1 MVILVTI
8 FQDGLVSFEDF
19 KLYLQMSQNQKE
31 SISRNQLTIEAISMV
46 TKLYTENSNKTIADL
61 RKIAVSQGLSG
72 EFDKFFQFS
81 TAEDA
86 EPVDEEEFQKIV
98 EILENQLYSMNDV
111 GIDNQKQQASESES
125 HLTFTQ

>member
-31 SISRNQLTIEAISMV
+31 SISRNQLTVEAISMV
-46 TKLYTENSNKTIADL
+46 TKLYTENSNKTIAEL

-72 EFDKFFQFS
+72 EFDKFF
-81 TAEDA
+81 
-86 EPVDEEEFQKIV
+86 
-98 EILENQLYSMNDV
+98 
-111 GIDNQKQQASESES
+111 
-125 HLTFTQ
+125 

>member
-1 MVILVTI
+1 
-8 FQDGLVSFEDF
+8 
-19 KLYLQMSQNQKE
+19 MSQNQKE
-31 SISRNQLTIEAISMV
+31 SISRNQLTVEAISMV

-61 RKIAVSQGLSG
+61 RKIAVSQGLNG